1 MSDFELTRL
10 SGYDVNGNPRYVCH
24 YHALLTQAE
33 KNNPDNV
40 QRVYKGHSQGYHI
53 ALSRAREIGG
63 KRYRAKWYGGGI
75 VFTDYE
81 SSIRH
86 NIKRIVAEA
95 EAQEIKS

>member
-10 SGYDVNGNPRYVCH
+10 PGYDVNGNPRYVVH
-24 YHALLTQAE
+24 HHALLTEAE
-33 KNNPDNV
+33 KNNPENV
-40 QRVYKGHSQGYHI
+40 WKVYQGKTQGYHI

-63 KRYRAKWYGGGI
+63 RQYLAKWYGGGI
-75 VFTDYE
+75 VFQGYE
-81 SSIRH
+81 RVIKT